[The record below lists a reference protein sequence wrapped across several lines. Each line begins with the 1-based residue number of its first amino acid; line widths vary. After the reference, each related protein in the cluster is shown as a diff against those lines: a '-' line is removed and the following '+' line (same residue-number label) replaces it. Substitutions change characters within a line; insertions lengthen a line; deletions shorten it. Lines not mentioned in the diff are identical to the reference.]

1 MSTAFISY
9 SWDSDD
15 HKLWVRDLATRLHG
29 EGITVKLDQWHLVP
43 GDQLPQFMETAVRES
58 DHVLVVCTRRYK
70 DRSDNRAGGVG
81 YEGDIMS
88 ADVLTTRNHRKFI
101 PILRS
106 GAWSDAAPSWLAG
119 KYYVDLSANPYSE
132 TNFIDLTSTLLG
144 TRPKVPPV
152 ATTTAYVPISSA
164 SATALPGSDGVL
176 PFEPL
181 RITGVVLDEIG
192 TPRNDGTR
200 GSALYVVPF
209 RLSRRPPS
217 EWSQLFISAWN
228 HPSQFTSMHRP
239 GIASVRGDTIVLDG
253 TTVEEV
259 ERYHRPTLRLAVNEA
274 NAKFSAI
281 ETQRTQA
288 AEAERL
294 RVEKHRR
301 TVSEAAKKLRF
312 NDEADR

>member
-15 HKLWVRDLATRLHG
+15 HKQWVHDLATRLHG
-29 EGITVKLDQWHLVP
+29 EGITIKLDQWHLVP

-58 DHVLVVCTRRYK
+58 DHVLVACTRRYK
-70 DRSDNRAGGVG
+70 ERSDNRTGGVG

-88 ADVLTTRNHRKFI
+88 AEVMNTGNQRKFI

-106 GAWSDAAPSWLAG
+106 GAWNEAAPSWLAG

-132 TNFIDLTSTLLG
+132 TNFNDLTSTLLG
-144 TRPKVPPV
+144 TRPKAPPV
-152 ATTTAYVPISSA
+152 ATKTA
-164 SATALPGSDGVL
+164 SAHSPAKSAAVTPTPVGALA
-176 PFEPL
+176 FEPL
-181 RITGVVLDEIG
+181 RITGVVLDDIG

-217 EWSQLFISAWN
+217 DWSQLFINAWN

-239 GIASVRGDTIVLDG
+239 GIASIRADTIILDG

-274 NAKFSAI
+274 NTKFSAL
-281 ETQRTQA
+281 ESQRAQA

-294 RVEKHRR
+294 RVEEHRR
-301 TVSEAAKKLRF
+301 VVSEATKKLRF
-312 NDEADR
+312 DDEADR